1 MPETPE
7 APPSSSA
14 SSRGRWTDEV
24 LEPFRSMGEP
34 VADAAIQA
42 VFANNEVAAVNRI
55 LQSLHSNVHLVPSE
69 MPDAVETYLNQTD
82 DWPEWAD
89 AEKVRLGQQLFQR
102 YGMQMTLAYFT
113 WSLPCCYAWA
123 KAAKVL
129 TWTGGIDKHVHRR
142 IIETAQFVLDVMAEG
157 GLGPKG
163 FGVRTAQKIR
173 LLHATIRYHVG
184 KDPTWQASEW
194 GTPANQEDHIAT
206 LLTLAL
212 VPRVLTKL
220 GLDFTREEEDAYFHC
235 WKVIGHFLGI
245 HPTLLPRDLDDAEQL
260 WEAIQQRQVRPSEDG
275 VALTKALVDYLKMRI
290 PGTMMDGIVVTTMRE
305 LCSVAVAEAVGL
317 EKTDWTRHLVAPMR
331 LMFSL
336 SDEAQDQADFAAKMS
351 ASLSRKLLEGLHSSE
366 TGGSRVTF
374 RIPQSLQESWNLAG
388 AEDKKAS

>member
-1 MPETPE
+1 M
-7 APPSSSA
+7 SV
-14 SSRGRWTDEV
+14 SRGRWTDEV

-34 VADAAIQA
+34 LADDAIRA
-42 VFANNEVAAVNRI
+42 VFANNEVATVNRI
-55 LQSLHSNVHLVPSE
+55 LQSIQSNVHLVPAE
-69 MPDAVETYLNQTD
+69 MPDAVEDYLNQTD

-89 AEKVRLGQQLFQR
+89 PEKVRLGQRLFQR

-113 WSLPCCYAWA
+113 WSLPCCYSWA
-123 KAAKVL
+123 KAARVL
-129 TWTGGIDKHVHRR
+129 TWTGGIDKYVHRR

-157 GLGPKG
+157 GLEPKG

-184 KDPTWQASEW
+184 RDPRWQASEW
-194 GTPANQEDHIAT
+194 GVPANQEDHVAT

-212 VPRVLTKL
+212 VPRVITRL

-245 HPTLLPRDLDDAEQL
+245 HRDLLPRDLEDAQQL
-260 WEAIQQRQVRPSEDG
+260 WEAIQQRQVRHSADG

-290 PGTMMDGIVVTTMRE
+290 PGTMMDGIAVTMMRE
-305 LCSVAVAEAVGL
+305 LCSEAVADAVGL
-317 EKTDWTRHLVAPMR
+317 EKTDWTRHLLGPMR

-336 SDEAQDQADFAAKMS
+336 SDEAQDQAGIMAKIS

-374 RIPQSLQESWNLAG
+374 RIPQSLQESWDLAG
-388 AEDKKAS
+388 PGTQKAS

>member
-1 MPETPE
+1 M
-7 APPSSSA
+7 SV
-14 SSRGRWTDEV
+14 SRGRWTDEV

-34 VADAAIQA
+34 LADAAIRA
-42 VFANNEVAAVNRI
+42 VFANNEVATVNRI
-55 LQSLHSNVHLVPSE
+55 LQSIQSNVHLVPEE
-69 MPDAVETYLNQTD
+69 MPDAVEDYLNQTD

-89 AEKVRLGQQLFQR
+89 PEKVRLGQRLFQR

-113 WSLPCCYAWA
+113 WSLPCCYSWA
-123 KAAKVL
+123 KAARVL

-157 GLGPKG
+157 GLEPKG

-184 KDPTWQASEW
+184 RDPKWQASEW
-194 GTPANQEDHIAT
+194 GVPANQEDHVAT

-212 VPRVLTKL
+212 VPRVITRL

-245 HPTLLPRDLDDAEQL
+245 HRDLLPRGLEDAQQL
-260 WEAIQQRQVRPSEDG
+260 WEAIQQRQVRHSADG
-275 VALTKALVDYLKMRI
+275 VVLTKALVDYLKMRI
-290 PGTMMDGIVVTTMRE
+290 PGTMMDGIAVTMMRE
-305 LCSVAVAEAVGL
+305 LCSEAVADAVGL
-317 EKTDWTRHLVAPMR
+317 EKTDWTRHLLGPMR

-336 SDEAQDQADFAAKMS
+336 SDEAQDQAGLMAKIS

-388 AEDKKAS
+388 PGAQKAS

>member
-1 MPETPE
+1 MSMND
-7 APPSSSA
+7 A
-14 SSRGRWTDEV
+14 SRGRWTDEL
-24 LEPFRSMGEP
+24 LEPFRSRGEP
-34 VADAAIQA
+34 VADAAIHS

-55 LQSLHSNVHLVPSE
+55 LQSLQSNVHGVPAE

-82 DWPEWAD
+82 GWPEWAD
-89 AEKVRLGQQLFQR
+89 AEKVRLGQRLFVR

-113 WSLPCCYAWA
+113 WSLPCCYAWE

-157 GLGPKG
+157 GLEPKG

-184 KDPTWQASEW
+184 RDPQWRASEW
-194 GTPANQEDHIAT
+194 GMPANQEDHVAT

-212 VPRVLTKL
+212 VPSVLTRL
-220 GLDFTREEEDAYFHC
+220 GLDFTRDEEEAYFHC

-245 HPTLLPRDLDDAEQL
+245 HPTLLPRDLEDAHQL
-260 WEAIQQRQVRPSEDG
+260 WAAIQARQVRPSEDG
-275 VALTKALVDYLKMRI
+275 AALTRALVDYLKLRM
-290 PGTMMDGIVVTTMRE
+290 PGDLMDGVTVTVMRE
-305 LCSVAVAEAVGL
+305 LCSDAVADAVGL
-317 EKTDWTRHLVAPMR
+317 EKTDWTRFLVGPMR
-331 LMFSL
+331 WMFSL
-336 SDEAQDQADFAAKMS
+336 ADEAQDQSGFAAKVS

-366 TGGSRVTF
+366 TGGGRVTF
-374 RIPQSLQESWNLAG
+374 RIPQSLQESWKLEPA
-388 AEDKKAS
+388 AAVASK